1 MKKQTRFILF
11 VFFVVLVLAV
21 TAVVASAT
29 VHEVDTT
36 AELQTALNNV
46 QTGDEIVVSASMSV
60 SGDITFSQ
68 NATYTLRGSS
78 SGVTVTLTSGSFTI
92 NAGNVTIKNMKVV
105 ASAKSAL
112 VIKNAAADVTIGEA
126 GGSNSN
132 TYIESKGSGVGTSS
146 TGTGGAFLLEKGK
159 LTIKSGTF
167 YGSNRAA
174 NLCTLVIDGGTFY
187 QNKTAVS
194 NKIENAHILCS
205 NSNGGTITINGGSFT
220 RDSSAPYTCAAL
232 FLDSNSSKS
241 NVTITGGT
249 FNNLTTGISIDR
261 CNNLTI
267 TGGTFTS
274 TATGVGN
281 CALIYYNKT
290 RETATSGTVTV
301 SGGTFIGSV
310 AGAPTPLVYATAG
323 EFTFSGGTFT
333 TKGSVIFDIALSK
346 EAGDSFKISGGT
358 YILEDIASGNKGGV
372 ILRTRVGATFEVLES
387 SYADTTKVL
396 YLTDVDIKLSG
407 GMLIDQRATIS
418 PLVDTTASNS
428 NVVIGKVLLL
438 TRYAKNYM
446 VEVNDEYG
454 GTGASVPFANNTVTV
469 QYNGDNYYCYKIYRG
484 NGNTAYAPVMDEGAS
499 VALVDNQPGL
509 LFYST
514 IPSSVVTALAQ
525 KSYTYGTLI
534 APADYVA
541 AAGSFTHSK
550 LKTWGET
557 AGVSPY
563 YVDIP
568 AHNSIVHQQDG
579 SIDFNGGL
587 IYLNNCERAYA
598 AVAYVCVDGTYYYST
613 YEVTENARTMAEVS
627 KTAYTDSSLVR
638 NEEYIFESKYHIG
651 AYSKYSGAE
660 QELLRQYSNY
670 TNTLTTATGLKPATN
685 VSFSGAVGT
694 NLQSKATAL
703 TQTLANYGYGTSG
716 TPIVV
721 GSKGTV
727 AKQALAEVEG
737 YGYYI
742 GVIGEQIVIAGSNDV
757 LTMQALSVFEG
768 ICKAANG
775 AAFDLTEIIAS
786 NVQMVTLNC
795 ETLFV
800 YSHTRDAGVYNLLPH
815 YISSEPKH
823 DNAFS
828 GIAFRQSGKHLYNLE
843 ANEWTLVDAPLFVAM
858 ELGEELVGSGY
869 NCVYVPDSFAVSG
882 NAIHIGLTDLARE
895 LLLANG
901 KDVGYYGYFIKDGN
915 VVITSYD
922 DATLRLAKN
931 LFLESLNDFTL
942 DVNGD
947 GTADV
952 YAFPADFEFENGYD
966 NGFTGAFDS
975 VSGATGAG
983 NVASDVKQLITN
995 YPRPDDLALSGAVN
1009 VSNGELELYYL
1020 DATLGN
1026 YIRYVKKLKE
1036 NGYTVYMEQRMV
1048 EDSYFVTLVNR
1059 SANNGAGIML
1069 HIMYNAYAH
1078 ASTQPLGEGTTL
1090 ADMFTPT
1097 LRVISARI
1105 TDSVSYV
1112 NHILPQTYLT
1122 KKSYKKVTDSKL
1134 TVVERPYDGKGCYVY
1149 TLEDGSF
1156 VIIDGASN
1164 KNVSE
1169 FYSLLK
1175 ALYKGIYG
1183 TNPSSS
1189 NPIRIAAWYLTHS
1202 HGDHVGLLN
1211 GFSSYL
1217 GTDVV
1222 LDAIITNFPSN
1233 DEIYNAPS
1241 VNQSI
1246 LNNLGTANW
1255 YTGTSNGASAPVPF
1269 YNVHTGQ
1276 NFFVGNLEFEVMFTP
1291 EDMHPW
1297 SVKAF
1302 NNACTVIRLT
1312 THAHDVQVG
1321 GTVSANAVASSKVS
1335 LMSLGDIYVRSAR
1348 MLRATYGSYLESDI
1362 MTNGH
1367 HGTGGE
1373 GELYQ
1378 LINPQIIL
1386 WQNKA
1391 SAVKSKTANST
1402 DRYNVENL
1410 EMIKNTRWRYI
1421 LSGYR
1426 LSSGTYNPTII
1437 FKADGVAGLGKA
1449 STDAEVR
1456 AQAQAFVENLQ
1467 NINSSS
1473 AISYGTGYFVAYDFS
1488 TNKAATEYSGQGYL
1502 LWRGNYFSDT
1512 TLPAQPE
1519 PEQPAQPKPA
1529 GDDVTADIF
1538 GDEILLPELIALVE
1552 FKKR

>member
-11 VFFVVLVLAV
+11 AFLVALLLVV
-21 TAVVASAT
+21 TAIAASAT
-29 VHEVDTT
+29 VHEVDTK
-36 AELQTALNNV
+36 AELQTALDNV
-46 QTGDEIVVSASMSV
+46 VDGDEIVVIKSFSFTGSV
-60 SGDITFSQ
+60 TFSKT
-68 NATYTLRGSS
+68 ATYTLRGSS
-78 SGVTVTLTSGSFTI
+78 SSVTVTLESGSFTI

-126 GGSNSN
+126 GGSNAS

-146 TGTGGAFLLEKGK
+146 SGTGSAFLLEKGK

-174 NLCTLVIDGGTFY
+174 NLCTLVIDGGNFY

-194 NKIENAHILCS
+194 NKTENAHILCS

-274 TATGVGN
+274 TASDAGN

-290 RETATSGTVTV
+290 KESNSSGTVTV
-301 SGGTFIGSV
+301 SGGTFKGTI

-323 EFTFSGGTFT
+323 NFIFSGGTFT

-346 EAGDSFKISGGT
+346 QAGDSFEISGGT
-358 YILEDIASGNKGGV
+358 YILEHITSGNKGGV

-387 SYADTTKVL
+387 SYADVTQMF
-396 YLTDVDIKLSG
+396 YMTDVDIKLSG
-407 GMLIDQRATIS
+407 GMLIDQRTTTS
-418 PLVDTTASNS
+418 PLVDTTVSNS
-428 NVVIGKVLLL
+428 KVVIGNVALL
-438 TRYAKNYM
+438 TRYAKSYM
-446 VEVNDEYG
+446 VEVNGECDGVGE
-454 GTGASVPFANNTVTV
+454 SIPFAKNTVV
-469 QYNGDNYYCYKIYRG
+469 IRYNGSNYYCYRSYQE
-484 NGNTAYAPVMDEGAS
+484 NGDTTYAPVMDEGAS

-509 LFYST
+509 LFFST

-525 KSYTYGTLI
+525 KSYTFGTLI

-541 AAGSFTHSK
+541 AAGGFTHAK
-550 LKTWGET
+550 LKTWGEA

-563 YVDIP
+563 YADIP
-568 AHNSIVHQQDG
+568 AQNSVVHQQDG
-579 SIDFNGGL
+579 SIAFNGGL
-587 IYLNNCERAYA
+587 IYLKSCERGYA
-598 AVAYVCVDGTYYYST
+598 AVAYVCVDDTYYYST
-613 YEVTENARTMAEVS
+613 YEVTENARTMAQVS
-627 KTAYTDSSLVR
+627 KDAYTDYSLVQ
-638 NEEYIFESKYHIG
+638 NGNYVFASKYYPG
-651 AYSKYSGAE
+651 AYSEYSEAE
-660 QELLRQYSNY
+660 QNLLGQYSNY
-670 TNTLTTATGLKPATN
+670 TQTLTTATGLKPATS
-685 VSFSGAVGT
+685 VSFSGTGGT
-694 NLQSKATAL
+694 NMKNKAMTL
-703 TQTLANYGYGTSG
+703 ITQTLANYGYGASG
-716 TPIVV
+716 TSVVV
-721 GSKGTV
+721 GSKGSV
-727 AKQALAEVEG
+727 AKQALAKVEG

-742 GVIGEQIVIAGSNDV
+742 GVIGEQIVIAGSNDA
-757 LTMQALSVFEG
+757 LIMQALDAFEA

-775 AAFDLTEIIAS
+775 AAFDLTEIIVS
-786 NVQMVTLNC
+786 NVQMTTLNV
-795 ETLFV
+795 ETPFV
-800 YSHTRDAGVYNLLPH
+800 YSHTRYAGAYNLLPQ
-815 YISSEPKH
+815 YITSTAKH
-823 DNAFS
+823 DDAFS
-828 GIAFRQSGKHLYNLE
+828 SIKFASSGKHLYNLE
-843 ANEWTLVDAPLFVAM
+843 ANEWTLVDAPLFMAKQI
-858 ELGEELVGSGY
+858 GEQIVGSAY
-869 NCVYVPDSFAVSG
+869 NCIYVPDSLAVSG
-882 NAIHIGLTDLARE
+882 SAIHVGLTDLARE

-922 DATLRLAKN
+922 DATLRLAKS
-931 LFLESLNDFTL
+931 LFLENLNDFAL

-952 YAFPADFEFENGYD
+952 YAIPAGFEFENGNS

-975 VSGATGAG
+975 VSSATGTG
-983 NVASDVKQLITN
+983 NVASEVKQLITD

-1009 VSNGELELYYL
+1009 VSNSELELYYL
-1020 DATLGN
+1020 NATLEDYTSYFN
-1026 YIRYVKKLKE
+1026 KLKQS
-1036 NGYTVYMEQRMV
+1036 GYTVYMEERV
-1048 EDSYFVTLVNR
+1048 AEGNYFVTLVNR

-1097 LRVISARI
+1097 LRVISSTI
-1105 TDSVSYV
+1105 TDSASCV
-1112 NHILPQTYLT
+1112 NHILPEKFLT
-1122 KKSYKKVTDSKL
+1122 KQSYQKVTDSKL
-1134 TVVERPYDGKGCYVY
+1134 TVVERPDGTGCYIY

-1156 VIIDGASN
+1156 VVIDGGN
-1164 KNVSE
+1164 NEYISE
-1169 FYSLLK
+1169 FYGVLK
-1175 ALYKGIYG
+1175 ALYKEIYG
-1183 TNPSSS
+1183 TNPTSSK
-1189 NPIRIAAWYLTHS
+1189 PIRIAAWYLTHT
-1202 HGDHVGLLN
+1202 HGDHVGVLN
-1211 GFSSYL
+1211 GFSSYF

-1222 LDAIITNFPSN
+1222 LDGIIGNFPSY
-1233 DEIYNAPS
+1233 DEFYNAPS
-1241 VNQSI
+1241 VNPTI
-1246 LNNLGTANW
+1246 LNKMGTTSW
-1255 YTGTSNGASAPVPF
+1255 FKGTSEGSSAYVPF

-1276 NFFVGNLEFEVMFTP
+1276 KFYIGNLEFEVMFTP

-1335 LMSLGDIYVRSAR
+1335 LMSLGDIYAHSAR
-1348 MLRATYGSYLESDI
+1348 MLRAAYGSYLESDI

-1378 LINPQIIL
+1378 LINPQIVL
-1386 WQNKA
+1386 WQNSA
-1391 SAVKSKTANST
+1391 SAVKSKTSNST

-1421 LSGYR
+1421 LSSYR

-1437 FKADGVAGLGKA
+1437 FKATGVAGLGA
-1449 STDAEVR
+1449 ATTDAEVR
-1456 AQAQAFVENLQ
+1456 AQAQAFVAGLQ
-1467 NINSSS
+1467 NVNSQSTI
-1473 AISYGTGYFVAYDFS
+1473 AYGTNYFVGYDFS
-1488 TNKAATEYSGQGYL
+1488 TNKAATTYSGQGYL
-1502 LWRGNYFSDT
+1502 VWRGNYFSDT
-1512 TLPAQPE
+1512 
-1519 PEQPAQPKPA
+1519 K
-1529 GDDVTADIF
+1529 
-1538 GDEILLPELIALVE
+1538 LPE
-1552 FKKR
+1552 